1 MWSRRFERGIVL
13 KAPDRRLSNRL
24 ETLSFVLAGAL
35 IVFGAIDPWAR
46 AFMASW
52 LFVGAV
58 ALRRQRRQEAGTA
71 IWRPGRGWHL
81 DMPGT
86 AATPAR
92 LHRSTRVLPLIVA
105 LNWVLPDGRRAC
117 LLAFRWQVRR
127 ETFRRLRVLLR
138 YGRGD
143 G

>member
-1 MWSRRFERGIVL
+1 MWSRRFERGIVV
-13 KAPDRRLSNRL
+13 KAPNRRLSRCV
-24 ETLSFVLAGAL
+24 ESVFFVLAVGL
-35 IVFGAIDPWAR
+35 LVFGAIEPLGR
-46 AFMASW
+46 GLMAAW
-52 LFVGAV
+52 LVIGAV
-58 ALRRQRRQEAGTA
+58 TLGRRRREEARMA

-81 DMPGT
+81 DMPGA

-92 LHRSTRVLPLIVA
+92 LHRSTRVLPLFVA